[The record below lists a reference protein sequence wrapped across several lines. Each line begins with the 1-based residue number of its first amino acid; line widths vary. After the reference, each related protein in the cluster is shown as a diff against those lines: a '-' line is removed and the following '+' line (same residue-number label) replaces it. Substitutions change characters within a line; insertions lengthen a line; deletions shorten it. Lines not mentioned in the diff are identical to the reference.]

1 MHVYNETMIETYL
14 DTIAQSRS
22 GLATPPRT
30 PISILLDFS
39 GSMHLYQKKAEQVV
53 QAITTQMLGIN
64 RRVFTLV
71 IILIYNGQSEV
82 VYLGDL
88 HAFDIEQWLT
98 SLPEKCYGKSPL
110 ATSIKAA
117 DQLLSRVKSACD
129 LSGQICTVPFYF
141 VISDAL
147 TTEDPPIYQQI
158 IRKLSDDLVNHA
170 KIIIEC
176 VRTDVQNG
184 LDFGGYR
191 LALDGPKTLSQLSRC
206 IRAMRQASSTEA
218 AATKEMSGQVIRP
231 HKQDR
236 EAYGR
241 YLSEV
246 LIANMMFF
254 FSQNREG

>member
-39 GSMHLYQKKAEQVV
+39 GSMHLYQRKAEQVV

-147 TTEDPPIYQQI
+147 TTENPPIYQ
-158 IRKLSDDLVNHA
+158 
-170 KIIIEC
+170 KIMQRSSLNVFVPMSKMVWILADIVWLWMALRPYHRYPAVLEQC
-176 VRTDVQNG
+176 VRLPVLKLQRPKRC
-184 LDFGGYR
+184 LDRSSDRINRIVKPMAVIF
-191 LALDGPKTLSQLSRC
+191 PKYSLP
-206 IRAMRQASSTEA
+206 I
-218 AATKEMSGQVIRP
+218 
-231 HKQDR
+231 
-236 EAYGR
+236 
-241 YLSEV
+241 
-246 LIANMMFF
+246 
-254 FSQNREG
+254 